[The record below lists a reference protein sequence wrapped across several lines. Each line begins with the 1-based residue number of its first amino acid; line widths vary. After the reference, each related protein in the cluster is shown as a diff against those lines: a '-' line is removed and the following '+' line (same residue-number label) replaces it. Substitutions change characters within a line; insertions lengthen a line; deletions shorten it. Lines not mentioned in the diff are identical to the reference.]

1 MLNQFTKYV
10 IMAISDSN
18 GIYNQLWV
26 HTSVFSWA
34 DAQNGTNLLVP
45 GTLGIILITSI
56 DTEHN

>member
-1 MLNQFTKYV
+1 MLNPFTKYL
-10 IMAISDSN
+10 IMAMSDFN

-34 DAQNGTNLLVP
+34 GAQNGTYLLVL
-45 GTLGIILITSI
+45 GTLGIILILSI